1 MKILRITPVFILL
14 AFTSCDSPH
23 IQEKPQQETP
33 KALEDKSIS
42 SDIVL
47 KRGSGDLV
55 ESLYQEL
62 EDKSPELKDL
72 ENKIENLSKNE
83 PDSTES
89 FYKYNGK
96 NKSYYA
102 SAENHVTQIGDSVLR
117 GKMKKLIE
125 SSLTSYK
132 AGISRHN
139 DLLKSIGENDLT
151 LADLHVVLKICRTLP
166 LIQSY
171 QRNNLPTTKSMEDF
185 SRQLEQT
192 IKYMDTLTKK

>member
-1 MKILRITPVFILL
+1 MKILGITPAFVLL
-14 AFTSCDSPH
+14 IIASCNSPRTD
-23 IQEKPQQETP
+23 EKQQQETP

-42 SDIVL
+42 SDIGL

-72 ENKIENLSKNE
+72 ETKLENLSKNE
-83 PDSTES
+83 PDSLEL
-89 FYKYNGK
+89 FNRYNGK

-117 GKMKKLIE
+117 ERMKKLIAN
-125 SSLTSYK
+125 SLTRYNST
-132 AGISRHN
+132 ISRQN
-139 DLLKSIGENDLT
+139 DILKSIRENNLT
-151 LADLHVVLKICRTLP
+151 IADLHIVLKITRTLP
-166 LIQSY
+166 FIETY
-171 QRNNLPTTKSMEDF
+171 QGNNLPSIKSMEAF

-192 IKYMDTLTKK
+192 ISYMDTLTKK